1 MVFLVEAFLL
11 KGSGVV
17 VVAGTDFI
25 AGHHP
30 RSLCL

>member
-11 KGSGVV
+11 KCSGVV
-17 VVAGTDFI
+17 VVTGTDFV

-30 RSLCL
+30 